1 MTTIIENIKIDFPSK
16 RKRSINIYD
25 DVREEDG
32 KVITVTK
39 IVITEGESED
49 SGNLNLDT
57 ERKLKNKIDSLS
69 PSDQDIAYYLL
80 RKLNNGY
87 A

>member
-39 IVITEGESED
+39 IVITEGKSED
-49 SGNLNLDT
+49 SGNLDT

>member
-39 IVITEGESED
+39 IVITEGESE
-49 SGNLNLDT
+49 GAGNLDT
-57 ERKLKNKIDSLS
+57 KRKLMNKINSLS
-69 PSDQDIAYYLL
+69 PADQDIAYYLL

>member
-1 MTTIIENIKIDFPSK
+1 MTTIIDNIKIDFPSK

-39 IVITEGESED
+39 IVITEGESEG
-49 SGNLNLDT
+49 SGNLDT
-57 ERKLKNKIDSLS
+57 KRKLKNKIDSLS

>member
-1 MTTIIENIKIDFPSK
+1 MTTIIENIKIDLPST
-16 RKRSINIYD
+16 RQRLINIYD

-39 IVITEGESED
+39 IVITEGKSED
-49 SGNLNLDT
+49 SGNLDT

>member
-1 MTTIIENIKIDFPSK
+1 MTTIIENIKIDFSSK
-16 RKRSINIYD
+16 RKRTIHIYD
-25 DVREEDG
+25 DVVMEDG
-32 KVITVTK
+32 KAIVVTK
-39 IVITEGESED
+39 IEITEGESEG
-49 SGNLNLDT
+49 SGNLDT
-57 ERKLKNKIDSLS
+57 KRKLMNKINSLS